1 MNIFLD
7 LSKYISHFSSSTVV
21 CALRGIT
28 KGPLLEGCGFD
39 RDTTLA
45 TRSGWKWMT
54 ALSVRTVRRLS
65 TVRGRHGLVDFE
77 KSIIIWK
84 LREVER
90 SERSAAW
97 CECDPLL
104 CSQGAKGVAPAS
116 GAGLWWFKRRAIDA
130 RCQEARAFM

>member
-1 MNIFLD
+1 MRGFEYRAELIHRLIHRSWGETFLNIFLD

-39 RDTTLA
+39 RGTMLA

-65 TVRGRHGLVDFE
+65 TVRGR
-77 KSIIIWK
+77 
-84 LREVER
+84 
-90 SERSAAW
+90 
-97 CECDPLL
+97 
-104 CSQGAKGVAPAS
+104 QG
-116 GAGLWWFKRRAIDA
+116 D
-130 RCQEARAFM
+130 